1 MQTCDPRN
9 RTDRLERRDLLIS
22 SVALFTFIAEL
33 TSRLSGLNDQILLRL
48 NGLAG
53 RSWLFDSLVGLT
65 QENDLLKA
73 GLIGCCFFAAW
84 YSGKTTEQTR
94 AGRKILLTTL
104 IAAVCVMAT
113 TKLLSKTIFL
123 PRPAIE
129 SQKIYHLSGDNLVE
143 LKRTNVRVPLDEE
156 SQKEHRELVNG
167 DVESND
173 LGSFPSDH
181 AGFFLTISLGI
192 FLAYRR
198 IGVIALGW
206 TVFVILAG
214 KLIQGA
220 HAPVDILAGGFV
232 AVTELSVVRLIAKN
246 RLSSVLDVLTS
257 WSFRYAA
264 LSSALLFA
272 IVFEISSTLFHVR
285 QALSL
290 LAAARH
296 HLLS

>member
-1 MQTCDPRN
+1 
-9 RTDRLERRDLLIS
+9 LIS

-33 TSRLSGLNDQILLRL
+33 TSRLSGLNDQVLLRV

-73 GLIGCCFFAAW
+73 GIIGCCFFAAW

-113 TKLLSKTIFL
+113 TKGLSKTIFL

-129 SQKIYHLSGDNLVE
+129 SQKIYHLSGDDLVE

-198 IGVIALGW
+198 IGLVALGW

-220 HAPVDILAGGFV
+220 HAPIDILAGGFV
-232 AVTELSVVRLIAKN
+232 AVTELSAVRLVAKN
-246 RLSSVLDVLTS
+246 RLDSLLDVLTS
-257 WSFRYAA
+257 WSFKYAA

-296 HLLS
+296 HLLG

>member
-1 MQTCDPRN
+1 M
-9 RTDRLERRDLLIS
+9 IS
-22 SVALFTFIAEL
+22 SVALTAFLAEL
-33 TSRLSGLNDQILLRL
+33 TSQLSGLNDQILLRV
-48 NGLAG
+48 NGMAG

-104 IAAVCVMAT
+104 VAAVCVLGT
-113 TKLLSKTIFL
+113 TKMLSKTIFL

-129 SQKIYHLSGDNLVE
+129 SQKIYHLSGDSLVE

-156 SQKEHRELVNG
+156 SQKDHRELING
-167 DVESND
+167 DVQSND

-198 IGVIALGW
+198 IGLVALAW

-214 KLIQGA
+214 KMIQGA
-220 HAPVDILAGGFV
+220 HAPIDILAGGAVAAVELSAIRFV
-232 AVTELSVVRLIAKN
+232 ARN
-246 RLSSVLDVLTS
+246 RLDRILDTLAS
-257 WSFRYAA
+257 WTFRYAA

-296 HLLS
+296 HLLG

>member
-1 MQTCDPRN
+1 M
-9 RTDRLERRDLLIS
+9 IS
-22 SVALFTFIAEL
+22 SLAVLVFLAEL
-33 TSRLSGLNDQILLRL
+33 TSQLANLNDQILQRV
-48 NGLAG
+48 NGMAG

-65 QENDLLKA
+65 QGNDLFKA

-84 YSGKTTEQTR
+84 YSGKTIEETR
-94 AGRKILLTTL
+94 AGRKVLLLTL
-104 IAAVCVMAT
+104 VAAVCVLGT
-113 TKLLSKTIFL
+113 TKVLSKTIFL

-129 SQKIYHLSGDNLVE
+129 SQKIYHLSGDALVE

-156 SQKEHRELVNG
+156 SQKDHRALVNG

-198 IGVIALGW
+198 IGAIALGW

-214 KLIQGA
+214 KMIQGA
-220 HAPVDILAGGFV
+220 HAPVDILAGGTV
-232 AVTELSVVRLIAKN
+232 ALVEFSAIRLVAKN
-246 RLSSVLDVLTS
+246 RLDSLLDPVTA
-257 WSFRYAA
+257 WTVRHAA
-264 LSSALLFA
+264 FSSALLFA

-285 QALSL
+285 QALAL

-296 HLLS
+296 HLLG